1 MKTHQN
7 RPNPASRESL
17 IVLSTLLA
25 AGGAGAQDTSSAPAE
40 TSVETNTLPPQVV
53 EGAAPAPRPV
63 PRPTPAPA
71 PEPVAPAPVI
81 EVPAPVIDDSLY
93 NADTL
98 SSPKFTQPLLDT
110 PRSVQVIPEQLMED
124 QGATTLRDA
133 LRNVSGI
140 SIQAGEGGG
149 VPGDNL
155 SIRGFSARNDLF
167 IDGVRDFGA
176 YSRDPFNL
184 EQVEVVKGPG
194 SSYSGRGST
203 GGSVNLVSKT
213 AKLNDF
219 LNTDVS
225 VGTDNLRRGTLD
237 FNTALPIDGA
247 AFRLNVMGQ
256 ENDTP
261 GRDHVSNE
269 RWGVAGSLAFG
280 LGEVV
285 GGEPSG
291 KSTYDKN
298 GISGKETAAVVVPN
312 DTRLY
317 LNFFHLEE
325 DNVPD
330 FGIPWVPDTITDPAL
345 VPYINDL
352 APVSYRNFYGNL
364 RRDTEQTATTVG
376 TVRFEHDL
384 NDSMTFRN
392 QTRVGQTDRYFIMTP
407 PRFVTGS
414 NPAMIRGDNWRNRD
428 ERNSIVAN
436 QTDLMFSFET
446 GGLEHDAI
454 VGFEYVREEFDR
466 YPFSVPNTADIDLYE
481 PQNAFAPFVPG
492 TPVGSTGDSTHSLA
506 TTQATYLFDTVEVNE
521 WLEVSGGARYDR
533 YDLSYTS
540 VDLTGGTGTTR
551 LGRVDEVVSGQAAVV
566 LKPQENGS
574 VYFGWG
580 TSFNPSGEAMSL
592 SDSTTANNS
601 INLDP
606 EVNETLELGTK
617 WNLFEEQLSLSAALF
632 QTTKTNARTQDPADP
647 NDFTVLEGEQEVKGV
662 EFGVSGRVTPWWQ
675 IYTSFTHLESEIT
688 KSLNPLEVGNEI
700 AHTPENTFS
709 LWNHFDLPGKFFA
722 GGGPVFVDSRFSNN
736 ENLRVAP
743 SYTTWDAMVGYEIN
757 ENLTFRVNF
766 FNLGD
771 EDYIDRVGGGHAIP
785 GAGRSV
791 RFTISG
797 QF

>member
-1 MKTHQN
+1 MKHHPIKSKQG
-7 RPNPASRESL
+7 SKESFL
-17 IVLSTLLA
+17 VLSALLA
-25 AGGAGAQDTSSAPAE
+25 AGGAAAQETQAAPAE
-40 TSVETNTLPPQVV
+40 TSTEAATLPPQVV
-53 EGAAPAPRPV
+53 EAEAPAPRPV
-63 PRPTPAPA
+63 PRPAPAPA
-71 PEPVAPAPVI
+71 PAPVAPASVI
-81 EVPAPVIDDSLY
+81 EVAAPVIDDTMY
-93 NADTL
+93 NVDTL

-140 SIQAGEGGG
+140 SMQAGEGGG

-184 EQVEVVKGPG
+184 EQVEVVKGPA

-219 LNTDVS
+219 LNTDLS
-225 VGTDNLRRGTLD
+225 VGSDNLRRGTLD
-237 FNTALPIDGA
+237 FNTPLPIEGA
-247 AFRLNVMGQ
+247 ALRLNVMGH

-285 GGEPSG
+285 GGGDSG
-291 KSTYDKN
+291 KSAHDKN
-298 GISGKETAAVVVPN
+298 GFAGKESVGALVPN

-330 FGIPWVPDTITDPAL
+330 YGIPWVPDTIADPAL
-345 VPYINDL
+345 TPYINQI
-352 APVSYRNFYGNL
+352 APVPYSNFYGNL

-376 TVRFEHDL
+376 TVRFEHDF
-384 NDSMTFRN
+384 NDSLTFRN
-392 QTRVGQTDRYFIMTP
+392 QTRVGQTDRYSIMTP
-407 PRFVTGS
+407 PRFVAGS
-414 NPAMIRGDNWRNRD
+414 NPALINGSNFRNRD
-428 ERNSIVAN
+428 EVNTMLAN
-436 QTDLMFSFET
+436 QSDLLFSFET
-446 GGLEHDAI
+446 GGLQHDGV
-454 VGFEYVREEFDR
+454 VGFEYVKEEFDR
-466 YPFSVPNTADIDLYE
+466 YPFDTLNAPDFSLFS
-481 PQNAFAPFVPG
+481 PQPLAPLIPG
-492 TPVGSTGDSTHSLA
+492 GAGPTGASTHTVA
-506 TTQATYLFDTVEVNE
+506 TTQAAYLFDTVEITD
-521 WLEVSGGARYDR
+521 WLEVTGGARYDQ
-533 YDLSYTS
+533 YDTDYLSIDTAG
-540 VDLTGGTGTTR
+540 VRTQ

-566 LKPQENGS
+566 VKPVENGS

-580 TSFNPSGEAMSL
+580 TSFNPSGEALAL
-592 SDSTTANNS
+592 SDAPDAANS

-606 EVNETLELGTK
+606 EVNETFELGTK
-617 WNLFEEQLSLSAALF
+617 WNLFEEQLSLNAALF

-647 NDFTVLEGEQEVKGV
+647 ADFTVLDGEQEVQGF
-662 EFGVSGRVTPWWQ
+662 EFGLAGRVTPWWQ
-675 IYTSFTHLESEIT
+675 LYTSYTHLDSEIT
-688 KSLNPLEVGNEI
+688 KSNNPLEVGNEI

-709 LWNHFDLPGKFFA
+709 LWNNFDLPGKFIA
-722 GGGPVFVDSRFSNN
+722 GGGPVFVDSRYSSN
-736 ENLRVAP
+736 ENIREAD

-757 ENLTFRVNF
+757 DNFTFRVNF
-766 FNLGD
+766 FNLAD
-771 EDYIDRVGGGHAIP
+771 EDYLDRVGGGHAIP

-791 RFTISG
+791 MFTLSG